1 MKQTDGLQIG
11 HSPDKEKDFKMA
23 CDVMGDKR
31 TEVPFSHRHHFYAVY
46 WIHEG
51 TGVRIIDFEKYE
63 VKPDRIFFVRPE
75 QVHFLRDNE
84 RVRYSAL
91 QFTEDFMMPFYQTA
105 VGEVNREKNICL

>member
-1 MKQTDGLQIG
+1 MKQIDGLQIG
-11 HSPDKEKDFKMA
+11 YSPDKEKDFKMA

-31 TEVPFSHRHHFYAVY
+31 MEVPFSHRHHFYAVY

-63 VKPDRIFFVRPE
+63 VKPDRIFFIRPE
-75 QVHFLRDNE
+75 QVHFLHGNE